1 MYDSGEGVTIAIGKD
16 NVALGSNSLTIG
28 YQASAYNKDAI
39 AIGTNSLVLPM
50 NWNGELWGPTDKGVG
65 MAIGFGAT
73 TNGTGT
79 SLGTNAESYGQGSI
93 AIGFASSVKSVAA
106 NANATVTNDELKAYY
121 KTYLTTLNFD
131 KLSTGNQL
139 SILTDLRMQYA
150 MKDIQQPMYGVALG
164 SYSRTTAD
172 NGVALGA
179 YSMANRYGFTSS
191 TTGAYSNTELSGVT
205 LGAVSVGGN
214 GYLRQIINL
223 ADATQDTD
231 AVNLR
236 QLRAAINSISN
247 GGSDR
252 PATIPIPIPS
262 TPVPTIVGDNN
273 VTVDYQTGDNNSQT
287 VNLSLNPNIHVDSIA
302 INNNG
307 PLLNGDGLTMNDKRI
322 TNLADGVDPSDAV
335 TVRQLNGQMAGI
347 KSDISTV
354 CGEARRGVA
363 LSSALAGLKPLS
375 YTDHNQWQIMAA
387 TGNYKGETGFAL
399 GVANTPS
406 DDVLLHAGMAFGSGD
421 LAWNAGATFRVGQ
434 SGNAS
439 AGNTDSVTTKED
451 FDKQLAAVKADSD
464 KRYKALEAKMAVLQ
478 AKLDAIEQS
487 MIVPDSK

>member
-172 NGVALGA
+172 NGVAIGA
-179 YSMANRYGFTSS
+179 YSVADRYGFTQS
-191 TTGAYSNTELSGVT
+191 TKGAYSDAELAYKT
-205 LGAVSVGGN
+205 YGAVSVGGN

-236 QLRAAINSISN
+236 QLRAAINSINN

-252 PATIPIPIPS
+252 PAPAPIPS

-273 VTVDYQTGDNNSQT
+273 VTVNYQTGDNNSQT

-307 PLLNGDGLTMNDKRI
+307 PVLNGDGLTMNDKRI
-322 TNLADGVDPSDAV
+322 TNLADGIDSSDAATV
-335 TVRQLNGQMAGI
+335 GQLNRTVDSVKSDMANVRQE
-347 KSDISTV
+347 S
-354 CGEARRGVA
+354 RRGVA

-439 AGNTDSVTTKED
+439 AGNTDSVKAKED

-464 KRYKALEAKMAVLQ
+464 KRYKALEAKMAALQ

-487 MIVPDSK
+487 MIVPDGK